1 MRKIL
6 TNKCKCVL
14 VIFTVFCLSGL
25 QAQQGYTTDSLQIK
39 VYTEIDYVNN
49 SPKAI
54 NIKKVFCDYCSSN
67 QLMGIEDEALRRSY
81 IERNLKKNKLVN
93 GKKKLAIYIRIAKSD
108 FAYLE
113 NNQEMSLEHYLVKNM
128 DKNVNQDD
136 TNTNNEN
143 NKSNDTRVSSN

>member
-1 MRKIL
+1 MRKTL

-14 VIFTVFCLSGL
+14 ILFIIFCFSDLN
-25 QAQQGYTTDSLQIK
+25 AQKGYAADSLQIK

-54 NIKKVFCDYCSSN
+54 KIKKVFCDYCSAN
-67 QLMGIEDEALRRSY
+67 QLNGIEDEALRRSY
-81 IERNLKKNKLVN
+81 IERDLKKNKLTN

-128 DKNVNQDD
+128 DNN
-136 TNTNNEN
+136 NTNNN
-143 NKSNDTRVSSN
+143 PNKNKSSDTRVSSN